1 MVLAI
6 IDHINHQ
13 LFIESVSHDEIV
25 EKYHDE
31 EEEYIRDKYGFK
43 DEDIFSWEWL
53 TEQVEVFGEEKN
65 GKVKIHRNL

>member
-1 MVLAI
+1 MSQT
-6 IDHINHQ
+6 Q
-13 LFIESVSHDEIV
+13 LFMSNNFWHDSYDEIV

-31 EEEYIRDKYGFK
+31 EEEYIRDKYDFK

-65 GKVKIHRNL
+65 GEVKIHRNI